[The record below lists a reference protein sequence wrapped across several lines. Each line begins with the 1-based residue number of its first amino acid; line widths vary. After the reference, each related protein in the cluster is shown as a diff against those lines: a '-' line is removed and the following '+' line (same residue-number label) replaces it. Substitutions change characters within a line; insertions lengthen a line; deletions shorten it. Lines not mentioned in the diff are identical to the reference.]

1 MSSSPT
7 AGAPP
12 ARVRVRDASG
22 FRPPFVY
29 RQVLV
34 DRLFRE
40 HGEDTSTPVAPLV
53 RRGRVISTP
62 PEAGPLLLLGA
73 DALGRDIFA
82 RLVHGA
88 RRSLGVVMLGALG
101 ALVLGT
107 LIGGAA
113 GGLGGRIESA
123 LMRVADF
130 VIVLPARI

>member
-1 MSSSPT
+1 M
-7 AGAPP
+7 
-12 ARVRVRDASG
+12 
-22 FRPPFVY
+22 
-29 RQVLV
+29 
-34 DRLFRE
+34 
-40 HGEDTSTPVAPLV
+40 
-53 RRGRVISTP
+53 
-62 PEAGPLLLLGA
+62 LLLGA

-107 LIGGAA
+107 LGGAA